1 MDLSVVIP
9 VYNEQDSIKLLVKQL
24 IDLQE
29 QLPEKIMQII
39 FVDDGYISSESHNSL
54 NNIYLNL
61 YLDYRYIYRSREINL
76 IDSIIKFDNAY
87 S

>member
-1 MDLSVVIP
+1 MSD
-9 VYNEQDSIKLLVKQL
+9 Y
-24 IDLQE
+24 
-29 QLPEKIMQII
+29 
-39 FVDDGYISSESHNSL
+39 GYISSESHNSL